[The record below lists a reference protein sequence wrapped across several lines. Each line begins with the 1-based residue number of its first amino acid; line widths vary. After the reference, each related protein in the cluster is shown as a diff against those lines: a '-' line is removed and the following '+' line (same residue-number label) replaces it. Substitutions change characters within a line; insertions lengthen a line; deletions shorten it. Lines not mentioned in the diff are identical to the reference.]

1 MRKTTVAAAIAAFL
15 GLVATM
21 LVSLST
27 PAGATF
33 LDRDCGDF
41 PSQAAAQNFF
51 LANGGPHNDPHRLD
65 DEGDGIA
72 CESNPCPCIGRGN
85 PGGQTNGN
93 TSNQNN
99 NPGPRLYRE
108 TGNVT
113 QVVDGDTL
121 KVRLKSGP
129 VVSVR
134 MLGINT
140 PERGRCGYG
149 EATDNLRRLAPVG
162 STVDLVSDRTQ
173 AAKDRYGRLLR
184 YVAKRGGFKDLSYRQ
199 AYNGFTKRYVFGG
212 KPVARDG
219 QYVRAI
225 ASARNN
231 TRGLWGSCW

>member
-1 MRKTTVAAAIAAFL
+1 MRKTTFSAALAALL

-21 LVSLST
+21 LVSFSA

-33 LDRDCGDF
+33 VDRDCGDF

-51 LANGGPHNDPHRLD
+51 LANGGPANDPHRLD

-85 PGGQTNGN
+85 PGGQTNGTTN
-93 TSNQNN
+93 NQNN
-99 NPGPRLYRE
+99 NPGPRIYRE

-113 QVVDGDTL
+113 KVIDGDTL
-121 KVRLKSGP
+121 KVRIHGGR
-129 VVSVR
+129 VMSVR

-140 PERGRCGYG
+140 PERGRCGADD
-149 EATDNLRRLAPVG
+149 ATDNLKKLAPVG
-162 STVDLVSDRTQ
+162 STVDLVSDPSQ

-184 YVAKRGGFKDLSYRQ
+184 YVAKRVGFKDLSYRQ

-225 ASARNN
+225 AQARKND
-231 TRGLWGSCW
+231 RGAWGTCW